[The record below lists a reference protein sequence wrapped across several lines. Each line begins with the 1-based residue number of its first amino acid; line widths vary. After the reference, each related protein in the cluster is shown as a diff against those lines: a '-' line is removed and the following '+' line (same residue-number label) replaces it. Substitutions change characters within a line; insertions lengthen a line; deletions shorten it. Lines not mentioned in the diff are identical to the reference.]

1 MTSGCSAANVPVV
14 EMMSKTRMPMAS
26 CSEPVITKLPPLAII
41 WLTAPPNAQAMATSP
56 ESKAATAAGPPSDW
70 ISSTEAVSTPRYSS
84 IFNSL
89 KWVPLPNGV

>member
-1 MTSGCSAANVPVV
+1 
-14 EMMSKTRMPMAS
+14 MAS

-41 WLTAPPNAQAMATSP
+41 WFTAPPNAHAIATSP

-70 ISSTEAVSTPRYSS
+70 INSTVDVSTPKCSS

-89 KWVPLPNGV
+89 KWVTLPNGV